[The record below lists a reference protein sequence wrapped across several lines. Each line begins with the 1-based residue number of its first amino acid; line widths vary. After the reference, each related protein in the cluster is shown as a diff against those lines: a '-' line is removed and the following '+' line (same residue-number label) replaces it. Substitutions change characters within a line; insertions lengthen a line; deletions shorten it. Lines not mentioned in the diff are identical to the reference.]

1 MGEERV
7 RGCGVKAAIAAVV
20 VVLVAVVVVV
30 VVLSRGSDVATPGC
44 TVTLP
49 KEPGQQDATQ
59 YTLQPAQMSN
69 AATIA
74 AVASKEGL
82 PSHAVT
88 VALATAL
95 QESKLRN
102 LSGGD
107 RDSVGLFQ
115 QRPSQGWGTPEQLQD
130 PVYAATA
137 FYTKL
142 AKLSGWESMPITQA
156 AQAVQ
161 RSAAPDAYAQWEPVA
176 RAAASA
182 LTGQIPAALTCRNI
196 TVGPATADLVKT
208 ADAELG
214 TARLSGAHPVAQ
226 GWAISTW
233 LVARAA
239 TVGVDKVTFAGQA
252 WTAESGAWTADP
264 AVGQNLTLHQVPAAP
279 PSSR

>member
-1 MGEERV
+1 M

-30 VVLSRGSDVATPGC
+30 VVVSRSSDVATPGC
-44 TVTLP
+44 TVTVP
-49 KEPGQQDATQ
+49 QEPGQQDPTQ
-59 YTLQPAQMSN
+59 YTLQPDQMSN

-82 PSHAVT
+82 PAHAVT

-115 QRPSQGWGTPEQLQD
+115 QRPSQGWGTPAQLQD

-137 FYTKL
+137 FYEKL
-142 AKLSGWESMPITQA
+142 AKLSGWESMPITEA

-176 RAAASA
+176 RAAANA

-196 TVGPATADLVKT
+196 TVGPARSNLVATAN
-208 ADAELG
+208 AELG
-214 TARLSGAHPVAQ
+214 TARLSGAHPATQ

-239 TVGVDKVTFAGQA
+239 TVGVDKVTFAGQS

-264 AVGQNLTLHQVPAAP
+264 SVGPNLTLHQVPATP